1 MILKVQ
7 QKKSETNNS
16 FSLILEKPQG
26 FSFYAGQYLD
36 IELPVQDKLGNS
48 RTFTISSSPTEHF
61 LMITSKKGIT
71 PFKKFMEK
79 LKKGDTITTSHPIGT
94 FTLDESVPAVFMAG
108 GIGITPFRS
117 IIKYALDKH
126 LSTPMTLI
134 YCSSGDFVFKEELDQ
149 WQKQLSNLTTNYID
163 TSKEGR
169 LKKLDTKHIIP
180 NTIYYL
186 AGPPTMVDDLENI
199 LLKEGTDQ
207 TNIRTDRF
215 DGY

>member
-1 MILKVQ
+1 MQFKIIENKL
-7 QKKSETNNS
+7 ETENV

-26 FSFYAGQYLD
+26 FSFYSGQYLD
-36 IELPVQDKLGNS
+36 VELPVQDKLGNS
-48 RTFTISSSPTEHF
+48 RTFTISSSPTENF
-61 LMITSKKGIT
+61 LMVTSKKGVT
-71 PFKKFMEK
+71 PFKKFMER
-79 LKKGDTITTSHPIGT
+79 LKAGDTINTSHPIGT
-94 FTLDESVPAVFMAG
+94 FTLDQSLSAVFIAG

-149 WQKQLSNLTTNYID
+149 WQKQLSSLSINYID
-163 TSKEGR
+163 TNKEGR
-169 LKKLDTKHIIP
+169 LKTIDTKYIIP

-186 AGPPTMVDDLENI
+186 AGLPKMVDNLENI
-199 LLKEGTDQ
+199 LLKEGIDQ